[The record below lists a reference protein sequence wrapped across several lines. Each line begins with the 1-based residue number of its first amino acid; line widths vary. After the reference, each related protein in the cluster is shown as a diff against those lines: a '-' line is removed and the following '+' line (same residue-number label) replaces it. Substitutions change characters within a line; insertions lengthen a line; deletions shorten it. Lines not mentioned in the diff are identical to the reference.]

1 MILEQTP
8 AEPIIP
14 ENKPN
19 ELGGFEFSSHVRI
32 TDPNTGVELVN
43 MRAD

>member
-1 MILEQTP
+1 MILEKTP
-8 AEPIIP
+8 ATPVVP

-19 ELGGFEFSSHVRI
+19 ELGGIEFSSHVRI
-32 TDPNTGVELVN
+32 TDPNTGTELLN